1 MLVSLLT
8 NVFADH
14 QSQGILAPAE
24 EGVAAA
30 GLAGQKVGLG
40 VVI

>member
-14 QSQGILAPAE
+14 QSQGILE
-24 EGVAAA
+24 EGVVAA
-30 GLAGQKVGLG
+30 GLVDQKVELG